1 MKINIKD
8 IVNKGFINNS
18 IENGE
23 ITKIINFFDV
33 YQLVGLSKFFI
44 EYDKALKNNKN
55 ITQIKN
61 NLHDLFTIKSQF
73 DYADKRTF
81 QLIFLNDYITLKEI
95 NGIKISKDEAIS
107 ELLNNEKDIENLN
120 QIINVVKDS
129 NFNYLKFV
137 KILYELKK
145 INSDISD
152 IVKIIIT
159 NDKGHVSNKN
169 KSIFSSILKKLSSIN
184 IEENESVYL
193 FNIKN
198 NFKSLLSSTNET
210 IINNNSISYYLLINS
225 LIEELINIEFY
236 KLSNKMV
243 TETRLDYI
251 NYSNKENV
259 NLSIIKDDFNYE
271 TKNKIKDIIVNEAA
285 FKLVNDILKNG
296 EIKNMDD
303 SLEITNTF
311 RENMEKEY
319 INKIIN
325 IEVFYNNSNLKELIK
340 YLKTILQQT
349 HIKVKL
355 LFSVMATI
363 EFVLT
368 ENKYSMLKFEELV
381 NINMFK
387 YDSNRVDND
396 VYAQFVNKDEEENI
410 NDMSTQIDE
419 ENINID
425 NIIDTLSLNS
435 DNENVSHETI
445 NKVDENIE
453 EKVNLVLDENIF
465 DEENVFNENN
475 ISELQ
480 NNQNQDNQV
489 NNFDINDDFVVTFPI
504 DKGDDEEQQSMETY
518 IQEDEEDDDFPINQ
532 NTNISFDDNDE
543 TSNIN
548 FDSLINNENN
558 ETNIKI
564 DFNNEDLI
572 NVNHN
577 HNNLIIQDDDD
588 NEIDISL
595 DDIDNNLS
603 ENNSVIKS
611 IHEFVI
617 NPNTSFIDDLEPE
630 NFGIF
635 ESYQEEALELITTIK
650 NTNFY
655 TDDAVIQNQNFK
667 RFFHSLKGNS
677 SMVGLTSIA
686 EIFYWLEMYFEK
698 NINTKINNNQ
708 LNIIEDLFTD
718 FKEFLYEIHKD
729 KTSIA
734 PIAKYY
740 KLVKNE
746 FDDNIGFSEFNGET
760 YSQYLIPVDNDLSN
774 TSINNEISNEENYEI
789 KDNNEDE
796 ESYNNENELD
806 SDDDIFSED
815 DFDDDELEVNNNN
828 NNINTNKISF
838 KPQEVEEKED
848 FNEKFI
854 NVNNESDKFVD
865 EQIEEAYEVNQ
876 NVNADNNNYYQ
887 QNNNYHDNDNNVN
900 NYNNQNNYSKKVIS
914 INGETVYINGK
925 VFNAA
930 NYFQFLNE
938 LNRSIEQLNH
948 YNETNYNNIN
958 NNNEE
963 ILINMDVLDFFN
975 NITYNLKTFN
985 LNKTAILY
993 NNLTSLIRIY
1003 IESNIY
1009 FNHSLYSILNVSI
1022 NNLNNVVN
1030 KNMEEEF
1037 EFEIDNI
1044 KLEIQT
1050 IMNVK
1055 TNELN
1060 RVSMENLNNKITELV
1075 NERFVSI
1082 YGEIE
1087 KLNEKLATIN
1097 EYQNNI
1103 KLNVKDISNNLNKAN
1118 LEINLEQ
1125 LSSNIDTLKNDTEKG
1140 MKMLNKNI
1148 KTIYN
1153 IVKSLLN
1160 NKDDGNNSGGFFGG
1174 LFKK

>member
-145 INSDISD
+145 VNSDISD
-152 IVKIIIT
+152 IVRIIIT
-159 NDKGHVSNKN
+159 NDKGYVSNKN
-169 KSIFSSILKKLSSIN
+169 KDIFSSILKKISSIN

-236 KLSNKMV
+236 KLSNKML
-243 TETRLDYI
+243 TEKRLDYI
-251 NYSNKENV
+251 SYSNKENV

-396 VYAQFVNKDEEENI
+396 VYTQFVNKDEEENI

-425 NIIDTLSLNS
+425 NIIHTLSLNS
-435 DNENVSHETI
+435 DNDNNEILNNNIEE
-445 NKVDENIE
+445 KVD

-465 DEENVFNENN
+465 DEENIFNENN

-480 NNQNQDNQV
+480 NNQTQDNQI
-489 NNFDINDDFVVTFPI
+489 NNFDIDDDSFATLPI
-504 DKGDDEEQQSMETY
+504 DKNDEEEQQSVDTY
-518 IQEDEEDDDFPINQ
+518 HYTEEDNDNDNDNLLINQ
-532 NTNISFDDNDE
+532 NTNISFDDDEE

-548 FDSLINNENN
+548 FDNLINNENE

-577 HNNLIIQDDDD
+577 DDLIIQDND
-588 NEIDISL
+588 NDIEVNVPL
-595 DDIDNNLS
+595 NDIDNNLS
-603 ENNSVIKS
+603 VNNSVIKS

-617 NPNTSFIDDLEPE
+617 NQNTSFIDDLESE

-635 ESYQEEALELITTIK
+635 ESYQEEALELITTIQ

-655 TDDAVIQNQNFK
+655 TDDVIVQNQNFK

-686 EIFYWLEMYFEK
+686 EIFYWFEIYFEK
-698 NINTKINNNQ
+698 NTNIKINNNQ
-708 LNIIEDLFTD
+708 LNIIDDLFKY
-718 FKEFLYEIHKD
+718 FKEFLYEINKD
-729 KTSIA
+729 KTSIV

-740 KLVKNE
+740 KLIKND
-746 FDDNIGFSEFNGET
+746 FDDNIGFSEFNSET
-760 YSQYLIPVDNDLSN
+760 YSQYLVPVDNDLSN
-774 TSINNEISNEENYEI
+774 TSIRNEISNEKNYET
-789 KDNNEDE
+789 KNNNEVENE
-796 ESYNNENELD
+796 ENYNNENELD
-806 SDDDIFSED
+806 SDDDIFSEE
-815 DFDDDELEVNNNN
+815 DFDDDELEVNNS
-828 NNINTNKISF
+828 INTNKISF
-838 KPQEVEEKED
+838 KPQEIEEKED
-848 FNEKFI
+848 FNEKLI
-854 NVNNESDKFVD
+854 NVNNESNKFVD
-865 EQIEEAYEVNQ
+865 EQIEDEYELNQSVNI
-876 NVNADNNNYYQ
+876 DNNHYQ
-887 QNNNYHDNDNNVN
+887 ERNNYTNDVNVN
-900 NYNNQNNYSKKVIS
+900 NHFKKVIS
-914 INGETVYINGK
+914 INGETVSINGK
-925 VFNAA
+925 VFNSA
-930 NYFQFLNE
+930 NYFQFLND
-938 LNRSIEQLNH
+938 LNRSIEQLNN
-948 YNETNYNNIN
+948 YNETNYHNHI

-963 ILINMDVLDFFN
+963 ILINIDVLDFFN
-975 NITYNLKTFN
+975 NITYNLKAFN

-1037 EFEIDNI
+1037 EFEVDNI

-1055 TNELN
+1055 TSDLN
-1060 RVSMENLNNKITELV
+1060 RISMENLNNKVTELV

-1160 NKDDGNNSGGFFGG
+1160 NKDDGNNSGGFFSG

>member
-8 IVNKGFINNS
+8 IINKGFINNS

-33 YQLVGLSKFFI
+33 YQLIGLSKFFI

-73 DYADKRTF
+73 DYADKRVF
-81 QLIFLNDYITLKEI
+81 QLIFLNDYIALKEM
-95 NGIKISKDEAIS
+95 NGIKVSKDEAIS

-129 NFNYLKFV
+129 NFNYLKFI
-137 KILYELKK
+137 KILFELKK
-145 INSDISD
+145 VNSDISD

-169 KSIFSSILKKLSSIN
+169 KGIFSSILKKLSSIN

-251 NYSNKENV
+251 NYSNKENI

-271 TKNKIKDIIVNEAA
+271 TKNKIKDIIINEAA

-325 IEVFYNNSNLKELIK
+325 IEVFYNNNNLKDLIK

-387 YDSNRVDND
+387 YDNNRVDND
-396 VYAQFVNKDEEENI
+396 TYINFINKDENENI

-425 NIIDTLSLNS
+425 NIIHTLSLNS
-435 DNENVSHETI
+435 DNDNNEILNNNIEE
-445 NKVDENIE
+445 KVD

-465 DEENVFNENN
+465 DEENIFNENN

-480 NNQNQDNQV
+480 NNQTQDNQI
-489 NNFDINDDFVVTFPI
+489 NNFDIDDDSFATLPI
-504 DKGDDEEQQSMETY
+504 DKNDEEEQQSVDTY
-518 IQEDEEDDDFPINQ
+518 HYTEEDNDNDNLLINQ
-532 NTNISFDDNDE
+532 NTNISFDDDEE

-548 FDSLINNENN
+548 FDNLINNENE

-577 HNNLIIQDDDD
+577 DDLIIQDND
-588 NEIDISL
+588 NDIEVNVPL
-595 DDIDNNLS
+595 NDIDNNLS
-603 ENNSVIKS
+603 VNNSVIKS

-617 NPNTSFIDDLEPE
+617 NQNTSFIDDLESE

-635 ESYQEEALELITTIK
+635 ESYQEEALELITTIQ

-655 TDDAVIQNQNFK
+655 TDDVIVQNQNFK

-686 EIFYWLEMYFEK
+686 EIFYWFEIYFEK
-698 NINTKINNNQ
+698 NTNIKINNNQ
-708 LNIIEDLFTD
+708 LNIIDDLFKY
-718 FKEFLYEIHKD
+718 FKEFLYEINKD
-729 KTSIA
+729 KTSIV

-740 KLVKNE
+740 KLIKND
-746 FDDNIGFSEFNGET
+746 FDDNIGFSEFNSET
-760 YSQYLIPVDNDLSN
+760 YSQYLVPVDNDLSN
-774 TSINNEISNEENYEI
+774 TSIRNEISNEKNYET
-789 KDNNEDE
+789 KNNNEVENE
-796 ESYNNENELD
+796 ENYNNENELD
-806 SDDDIFSED
+806 SDDDIFSEE
-815 DFDDDELEVNNNN
+815 DFDDDELEVNNS
-828 NNINTNKISF
+828 INTNKISF
-838 KPQEVEEKED
+838 KPQEIEEKED
-848 FNEKFI
+848 FNEKLI
-854 NVNNESDKFVD
+854 NVNNESNKFVD
-865 EQIEEAYEVNQ
+865 EQIEDEYELNQSVNI
-876 NVNADNNNYYQ
+876 DNNHYQ
-887 QNNNYHDNDNNVN
+887 ERNNYTNDVNVN
-900 NYNNQNNYSKKVIS
+900 NHFKKVIS
-914 INGETVYINGK
+914 INGETVSINGK
-925 VFNAA
+925 VFNSA
-930 NYFQFLNE
+930 NYFQFLND
-938 LNRSIEQLNH
+938 LNRSIEQLNN
-948 YNETNYNNIN
+948 YNETNYHNHI

-963 ILINMDVLDFFN
+963 ILINIDVLDFFN
-975 NITYNLKTFN
+975 NITYNLKAFN

-1037 EFEIDNI
+1037 EFEVDNI

-1055 TNELN
+1055 TSDLN
-1060 RVSMENLNNKITELV
+1060 RISMENLNNKVTELV

-1160 NKDDGNNSGGFFGG
+1160 NKDDGNNSGGFFSG

>member
-8 IVNKGFINNS
+8 IINKGFINNS

-23 ITKIINFFDV
+23 IQKIINFFDV

-73 DYADKRTF
+73 DYADKRVF
-81 QLIFLNDYITLKEI
+81 QLIFLNDYIALKEM
-95 NGIKISKDEAIS
+95 NGIKVSKDEAIS

-129 NFNYLKFV
+129 NFNYLKFI
-137 KILYELKK
+137 KILFELKK
-145 INSDISD
+145 VNSDISD

-169 KSIFSSILKKLSSIN
+169 KGIFSSILKKLSSIN

-251 NYSNKENV
+251 NYSNKENI

-271 TKNKIKDIIVNEAA
+271 TKNKIKDIIINEAA

-296 EIKNMDD
+296 EIKNMYD

-340 YLKTILQQT
+340 YLKTVLQQT

-381 NINMFK
+381 NVSMFK
-387 YDSNRVDND
+387 YNNNRIDND
-396 VYAQFVNKDEEENI
+396 VYTQFVNKDEEENI

-445 NKVDENIE
+445 KEFDENIE

-489 NNFDINDDFVVTFPI
+489 NHFDINDDFVVTFPI
-504 DKGDDEEQQSMETY
+504 DKGDEEEQLSEETY
-518 IQEDEEDDDFPINQ
+518 TQQYNEDLPINQ
-532 NTNISFDDNDE
+532 NTNISFDDKEE

-548 FDSLINNENN
+548 FDNLINNTNN

-564 DFNNEDLI
+564 DFNNEDLV
-572 NVNHN
+572 NVN
-577 HNNLIIQDDDD
+577 HNNLIIQDDNDD
-588 NEIDISL
+588 EIDTSL
-595 DDIDNNLS
+595 DDNNLI

-617 NPNTSFIDDLEPE
+617 NPNTSFIDDLESE

-635 ESYQEEALELITTIK
+635 ESYQEEALELITTIH

-655 TDDAVIQNQNFK
+655 TDDAVVQNQNFK

-686 EIFYWLEMYFEK
+686 EIFYWFEIYFEK
-698 NINTKINNNQ
+698 NTNIKINNNQ
-708 LNIIEDLFTD
+708 LNIIDDLFKY
-718 FKEFLYEIHKD
+718 FKEFLYEINKD
-729 KTSIA
+729 KTSIV

-740 KLVKNE
+740 KLIKND
-746 FDDNIGFSEFNGET
+746 FDDNIGFSEFNSET
-760 YSQYLIPVDNDLSN
+760 YSQYLVPVDNDLSN
-774 TSINNEISNEENYEI
+774 TSIRNEISNEKNYET
-789 KDNNEDE
+789 KNNNEVENE
-796 ESYNNENELD
+796 ENYNNENELD
-806 SDDDIFSED
+806 SDDDIFSEE
-815 DFDDDELEVNNNN
+815 DFDDDELEVNNS
-828 NNINTNKISF
+828 INTNKISF
-838 KPQEVEEKED
+838 KPQEIEEKED
-848 FNEKFI
+848 FNEKLI
-854 NVNNESDKFVD
+854 NVNNESNKFVD
-865 EQIEEAYEVNQ
+865 EQIEDEYELNQSVNI
-876 NVNADNNNYYQ
+876 DNNHYQ
-887 QNNNYHDNDNNVN
+887 ERNNYTNDVNVN
-900 NYNNQNNYSKKVIS
+900 NYFKKVIS
-914 INGETVYINGK
+914 INGETVSINGK

-1037 EFEIDNI
+1037 EFEVDNI

-1055 TNELN
+1055 AHEVN
-1060 RVSMENLNNKITELV
+1060 RILMENLNNKVTELV

-1087 KLNEKLATIN
+1087 KLNEKAAIIN
-1097 EYQNNI
+1097 ESQNNI